1 MLFPT
6 AITVFASI
14 PADGFQHVSLLPPIH
29 LPCFL
34 SFWCSG
40 WTQHPAQLPFLPV
53 PWLSLPPAS
62 TSDRLPA
69 SQRALGQAPARLFL
83 CPHAPVPSSSPCSTR
98 LTLSAGGE
106 RWCETIL
113 RSSQGH
119 LPHRQL
125 LQPFCQLPGAHS
137 KPPCSE
143 KTNTTNPKL
152 TRQMFCTKPNVI
164 YLLLNRTYSKHFQQL
179 NQNNYSG

>member
-40 WTQHPAQLPFLPV
+40 WIQHPAQLPFLPV

-69 SQRALGQAPARLFL
+69 SLDRHQPGCSFAHTLQ
-83 CPHAPVPSSSPCSTR
+83 CPSSSPCSTR
-98 LTLSAGGE
+98 LVRTLSAAGE

-143 KTNTTNPKL
+143 KTNTTSPKL